1 MAKPKNNYT
10 VDYGTND
17 GDIKFGHVHE
27 DGEISSVMLRG
38 KSPEHYI
45 TLEQTGK
52 PHRKSGTICRSRG
65 SFQIQAGDDVQ
76 PKSPGI
82 YLEAVSGDICIIAP
96 SGRIRMIAENIDL
109 LASGADGENGVIIL
123 DANEKVI
130 IKAPTIDISSVVS
143 TKIFSEKTVEVIGNG
158 VLNIYGGLIE
168 FVEGTTQIKG
178 SKNGPIPGLGTLT
191 EIKRALQSIAETLS

>member
-10 VDYGTND
+10 CDYGTND

-38 KSPEHYI
+38 KSSEHYI

-65 SFQIQAGDDVQ
+65 SFQVVAGDDVI

-82 YLEAVSGDICIIAP
+82 YLEAASGDICIVAP

-109 LASGADGENGVIIL
+109 LASGHNGENGVITL
-123 DANEKVI
+123 DTNEKVI
-130 IKAPTIDISSVVS
+130 IKAPTIDVRSTVS
-143 TKIFSEKTVEVIGNG
+143 TKIFSEKTVEIVGNG
-158 VLNIYGGLIE
+158 ILNIYGGLIE
-168 FVEGTTQIKG
+168 CIEGTTQVKG
-178 SKNGPIPGLGTLT
+178 SKNGPIPALGTIT
-191 EIKRALQSIAETLS
+191 EIKRAVQSIAEKLS

>member
-10 VDYGTND
+10 CDYGTND
-17 GDIKFGHVHE
+17 GDIKFGHIHE

-38 KSPEHYI
+38 KSSEHYI

-65 SFQIQAGDDVQ
+65 TFQIVAGDDVI

-82 YLEAVSGDICIIAP
+82 YLEAASGDICIIAP

-109 LASGADGENGVIIL
+109 LASGADGENGVITL
-123 DANEKVI
+123 DSNEKVI
-130 IKAPTIDISSVVS
+130 IKAPTIDVSSIVS
-143 TKIFSEKTVEVIGNG
+143 TKIFSEKTVECIGNG
-158 VLNIYGGLIE
+158 VLNVYGGLIE
-168 FVEGTTQIKG
+168 FVEGTTTIKG
-178 SKNGPIPGLGTLT
+178 SKNGPIPGLGTLK
-191 EIKRALQSIAETLS
+191 ELVFSAKSFVESIS

>member
-10 VDYGTND
+10 CDYGTND
-17 GDIKFGHVHE
+17 GDIKFGHIHE

-38 KSPEHYI
+38 KSSEHYI

-65 SFQIQAGDDVQ
+65 TFQIVAGDDVI

-82 YLEAVSGDICIIAP
+82 YLEAASGDICIIAP

-109 LASGADGENGVIIL
+109 LASGADGENGVITL
-123 DANEKVI
+123 DSNEKVI
-130 IKAPTIDISSVVS
+130 IKAPTIDVSSIVS
-143 TKIFSEKTVEVIGNG
+143 TKIFSEKTVECIGNG
-158 VLNIYGGLIE
+158 VLNVYGGLIE
-168 FVEGTTQIKG
+168 FVEGTTTIKG
-178 SKNGPIPGLGTLT
+178 SKNGPIPVLGTLK
-191 EIKRALQSIAETLS
+191 ELVFSAKAFGNFIY

>member
-1 MAKPKNNYT
+1 MAKTKNNYT

-65 SFQIQAGDDVQ
+65 SFQVQAGDDVR
-76 PKSPGI
+76 PGTPGV
-82 YLEAVSGDICIIAP
+82 YFEAVTGDIVIIAP

-109 LASGADGENGVIIL
+109 LASGADGENGVITL
-123 DANEKVI
+123 DSNEKVI
-130 IKAPTIDISSVVS
+130 IKSPTIDVSSTVS
-143 TKIFSEKTVEVIGNG
+143 TKIFSEKTVECIGNG
-158 VLNIYGGLIE
+158 VLNIYGGLCE
-168 FVEGTTQIKG
+168 VVEGTTTIKG
-178 SKNGPIPGLGTLT
+178 SKNGPIPALGTLT
-191 EIKRALQSIAETLS
+191 EIKSALRSFVNAIS